1 MSLVF
6 ACHFR
11 GYLFFVYTRWVGVG
25 REGPV
30 PSDGVLKGHLYAW
43 TVRLGFVA
51 IRKFGECVRRSG
63 PCVRNPACC
72 AGSVIDE

>member
-11 GYLFFVYTRWVGVG
+11 GYLFFVYARWIGIG

-30 PSDGVLKGHLYAW
+30 PSDGELKGHLYAW
-43 TVRLGFVA
+43 TVQAPGLL
-51 IRKFGECVRRSG
+51 RSG
-63 PCVRNPACC
+63 GSGNVSSVPVPVPGILPAVPE
-72 AGSVIDE
+72 A

>member
-6 ACHFR
+6 ACPSGGISSLSTPGGPSR
-11 GYLFFVYTRWVGVG
+11 L
-25 REGPV
+25 EGPV
-30 PSDGVLKGHLYAW
+30 PSDGMLKGHLYAW

-51 IRKFGECVRRSG
+51 VRRFGECVRSTG
-63 PCVRNPACC
+63 PCARNPACC

>member
-51 IRKFGECVRRSG
+51 VRKFGECVRRTG
-63 PCVRNPACC
+63 PCARNPACC